1 MVFFMT
7 DIMDTNNQFDTDWL
21 DELDKAKPSQE
32 AYDDIDGT
40 SVQITLT
47 PENKQTLSDVDDIS
61 VNTDIHTDAD
71 TKDTPGISTQQVIA
85 SQEQVS
91 LLKEIYNH
99 LSNEK
104 KIDRSTAKYILDRDF
119 TLTYSNENF
128 YTTHPSTTCFK
139 EALEDVKEELVKKE
153 EETLKGALGLL
164 DTILTDQKLEDRIGE
179 VKNRVDQEFDI
190 LEKATIDLGEKEI
203 VGMIIEDDLNT
214 FIDYCQHN
222 LQWVKTSMQGESD
235 ELDSVRAREIKTS
248 TSRLFLSG
256 TSNDRDYYKDILDK
270 VITYAK
276 ETKDLLA
283 KTPKYGEEALIHT
296 AICLADIWDV
306 IMLSMQSRKNALIG
320 LR

>member
-1 MVFFMT
+1 MT

-21 DELDKAKPSQE
+21 DELDKARPSQE
-32 AYDDIDGT
+32 AYDDAVGT
-40 SVQITLT
+40 SIQVTLT

-61 VNTDIHTDAD
+61 VNTDIHADAN
-71 TKDTPGISTQQVIA
+71 TPGISTQQVIA

-99 LSNEK
+99 LSTDK

-139 EALEDVKEELVKKE
+139 QALEDIKEELERKE
-153 EETLKGALGLL
+153 EETIKGALGLL

-190 LEKATIDLGEKEI
+190 LEKATNDLGEKEI

-248 TSRLFLSG
+248 TGRLFLSG

-283 KTPKYGEEALIHT
+283 KAPKHGEEALIHT

>member
-32 AYDDIDGT
+32 AYDDVDGT
-40 SVQITLT
+40 GIQITLT
-47 PENKQTLSDVDDIS
+47 PENKQTLSDVDD
-61 VNTDIHTDAD
+61 TDIHTDAN
-71 TKDTPGISTQQVIA
+71 TPGISTQQVIA

-128 YTTHPSTTCFK
+128 YTTHPSATCFK
-139 EALEDVKEELVKKE
+139 EALEDVKEELERKE
-153 EETLKGALGLL
+153 EETIKGALGLL

-248 TSRLFLSG
+248 TGRLSLSG
-256 TSNDRDYYKDILDK
+256 TSNDRDYYKDILDRI
-270 VITYAK
+270 VTYAK

-283 KTPKYGEEALIHT
+283 KAPKHGEEALIHT

>member
-1 MVFFMT
+1 
-7 DIMDTNNQFDTDWL
+7 MDTNNQFDTDWL

-32 AYDDIDGT
+32 AYDDVVGT
-40 SVQITLT
+40 SVQVTST

-61 VNTDIHTDAD
+61 VNTDIHTDAN
-71 TKDTPGISTQQVIA
+71 TPGISTQQVIA

-139 EALEDVKEELVKKE
+139 EALEDIKEELVRKE

-222 LQWVKTSMQGESD
+222 LQLTKKSIQGESD

-248 TSRLFLSG
+248 TGRLYLSG

-270 VITYAK
+270 VITYSK

-306 IMLSMQSRKNALIG
+306 IMLSMQSRKNALLG
-320 LR
+320 LHKSLED

>member
-1 MVFFMT
+1 MT
-7 DIMDTNNQFDTDWL
+7 DIMDMNNQFDTDWL
-21 DELDKAKPSQE
+21 DELDKARPSQE
-32 AYDDIDGT
+32 AYDDAVGT
-40 SVQITLT
+40 SIQVTLT

-61 VNTDIHTDAD
+61 VNTDIHTDAN
-71 TKDTPGISTQQVIA
+71 TPGISTQQVIA

-91 LLKEIYNH
+91 ILKEIYNH

-139 EALEDVKEELVKKE
+139 QALEDIKEELERKE
-153 EETLKGALGLL
+153 EETIKGALGLL

-190 LEKATIDLGEKEI
+190 LEKATNDLGEKEI

-222 LQWVKTSMQGESD
+222 LQWVKTSLQGESD
-235 ELDSVRAREIKTS
+235 ELDSVRVREIKTS
-248 TSRLFLSG
+248 TGRLFLSG
-256 TSNDRDYYKDILDK
+256 ASNDRDYYKDILDK

-283 KTPKYGEEALIHT
+283 KAPKHGEEALIHT

-306 IMLSMQSRKNALIG
+306 IMLSMQSRKNAL
-320 LR
+320 LSLPKSLED